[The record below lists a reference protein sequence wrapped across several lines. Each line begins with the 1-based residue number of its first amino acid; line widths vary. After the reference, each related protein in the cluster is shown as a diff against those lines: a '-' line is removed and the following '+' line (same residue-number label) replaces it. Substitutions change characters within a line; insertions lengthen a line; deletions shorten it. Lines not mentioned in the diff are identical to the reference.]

1 MARKFLYF
9 IVICAVLV
17 IAAMFAL
24 RLWSDRLTK
33 IAFVPD
39 AAFVEQAPLET
50 NAYED
55 PAMWFARPGL
65 GDELVRWQPAFAQ
78 AEGET
83 EAAGEAEEPA
93 EAEAPDEELPRFA
106 VFFVHP
112 TSFLERSQW
121 NAPLDDPQSQSRA
134 RTHGI
139 RPLRSRL
146 GMGVARRSPHPLQSR
161 LRAPRRTALERSQG
175 ARLVGRRD
183 GPLDRT
189 R

>member
-93 EAEAPDEELPRFA
+93 EAEAPDEEHREPSSRVSPA
-106 VFFVHP
+106 
-112 TSFLERSQW
+112 RS
-121 NAPLDDPQSQSRA
+121 AGRA
-134 RTHGI
+134 R
-139 RPLRSRL
+139 S
-146 GMGVARRSPHPLQSR
+146 
-161 LRAPRRTALERSQG
+161 
-175 ARLVGRRD
+175 GRRD
-183 GPLDRT
+183 TARRRSAPSSPTPERRRRRSTPPIAMSRKPSTSSSKASIRT
-189 R
+189 CRSCSPGTARGRCTSPPC